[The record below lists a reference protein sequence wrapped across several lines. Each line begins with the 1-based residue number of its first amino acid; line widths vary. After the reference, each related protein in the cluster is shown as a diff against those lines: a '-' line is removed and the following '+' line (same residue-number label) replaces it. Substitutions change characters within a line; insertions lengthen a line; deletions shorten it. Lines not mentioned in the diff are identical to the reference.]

1 MSMSNSAMSERRDQ
15 VDLKPNLIDPHF
27 LFPLDNVNYVWYSVN
42 LSMVDSRKYLVV
54 FFITGLIF
62 GTAIIASNLLGDKK
76 VEDVRAIENRVAL
89 DILSSETQFALL
101 AETSCRDIG
110 PGLLS
115 KELGPLGEKLTYAEN
130 QNEFNTEDVEG
141 LKRSYFLLEIKD
153 YLLMKRLT
161 ERCNIRPTFI
171 LYFCS
176 TSVRCDDCE
185 KMGSVLTALRD
196 KYPDLRVYSFDYF
209 YDLGA
214 ISTLVSI
221 YKVKPELPAIIVNG
235 EPFYGFKPIDELLES
250 IPALKLLKTATST
263 ATTTQNRR

>member
-1 MSMSNSAMSERRDQ
+1 MSERRDQ

-110 PGLLS
+110 PGFLS
-115 KELGPLGEKLTYAEN
+115 KELGPLGEKLSYAEN
-130 QNEFNTEDVEG
+130 QGEFNNVLDLFNRDVPANPLPLFDKSRGNFCNLSRFHRIKLLSGRCRFQNCPIDTFFVKRNFLSVSFDDFQRGHRGG
-141 LKRSYFLLEIKD
+141 LPSLNKLKL
-153 YLLMKRLT
+153 
-161 ERCNIRPTFI
+161 
-171 LYFCS
+171 
-176 TSVRCDDCE
+176 TSV
-185 KMGSVLTALRD
+185 V
-196 KYPDLRVYSFDYF
+196 SFDEPRGK
-209 YDLGA
+209 L
-214 ISTLVSI
+214 SVS
-221 YKVKPELPAIIVNG
+221 YLPAG
-235 EPFYGFKPIDELLES
+235 
-250 IPALKLLKTATST
+250 T
-263 ATTTQNRR
+263 